1 MSATTTSAYEWSNLP
16 WRKLEQSVF
25 KLQKR
30 IYKASA
36 RGDTKTIHRL
46 QRLLMK
52 SEAARLL
59 AVRKVTQDNRG
70 KRTAGVDGAK
80 NFAPKQRLALATDL
94 KVEPSGKPVRR
105 VWIPKP
111 GKTERRP
118 LGIPVLR
125 DRAAQTLA
133 RFALE
138 PEWEAH
144 FEPNSYGFRPGRSAH
159 DAIEA
164 VFSGVSRKAKWVLD
178 ADIASCFD
186 RIDHKALLA
195 KLNTFPFV
203 RRAIR
208 GWLKA
213 GVLDG
218 ARFSPTTEG
227 TPQGGSISPLLM
239 NVALHG
245 LETAIRAAFPS
256 RVTRGGKAILPW
268 PPIVVRYADDFV
280 VLHQDRDVIEQT
292 RHIAAEWL
300 TGMGLELKPE
310 KTRIVHTL
318 DRHDDQVG
326 FDFLGFNVR
335 QHRVG
340 KHHTARSTN
349 GEPLGFK
356 AIISPS
362 QDAQKRHAA
371 DMAAVLRRNLQAP
384 QEAVI
389 DQLNAKIQGWTG
401 YHRLVPSRD
410 AFHRMDYLLYQK
422 LRRWAQRRHPKKS
435 PGWVARKYWHSDGAR
450 NWVFGVPHRA
460 ELLLHSAQ
468 HRKKHVKVVGAA
480 SPFDG
485 NLVYWASRLGRHP
498 ELPPATALLLKRQ
511 GGRCALCGLYFY
523 SLRDVMEVD
532 HVTPA
537 IIGGSDVDTNHQLLH
552 GHCHDRKTADDGSL
566 RRMAATQ
573 RARATRRP
581 QRRQSCKPTIP

>member
-1 MSATTTSAYEWSNLP
+1 VSRSGEVMSATTTSAYEWSNLP

-52 SEAARLL
+52 SEAARML
-59 AVRKVTQDNRG
+59 AERKVTQDNRG

-80 NFAPKQRLALATDL
+80 NFAPKQRLALAGDL

-111 GKTERRP
+111 GKTEWRP

-133 RFALE
+133 PFALE
-138 PEWEAH
+138 PEWEAYI
-144 FEPNSYGFRPGRSAH
+144 EPNSYGVRPGRSAH

-164 VFSGVSRKAKWVLD
+164 VFGAVSRKAKWVLD

-245 LETAIRAAFPS
+245 LETAIRTAFPS
-256 RVTRGGKAILPW
+256 RVTRGGKAILSW
-268 PPIVVRYADDFV
+268 QPIVVRYADDFV

-300 TGMGLELKPE
+300 TGMGLELPE

-335 QHRVG
+335 HHRVG
-340 KHHTARSTN
+340 KHHTACSTN

-362 QDAQKRHAA
+362 QDAQKRHVA

-389 DQLNAKIQGWTG
+389 DELNAKIQGWTG

-422 LRRWAQRRHPKKS
+422 LRRWAQRRHPNKT
-435 PGWVARKYWHSDGAR
+435 PGWVARHYWHSDGAR

-460 ELLLHSAQ
+460 ELLLHSA
-468 HRKKHVKVVGAA
+468 
-480 SPFDG
+480 
-485 NLVYWASRLGRHP
+485 
-498 ELPPATALLLKRQ
+498 
-511 GGRCALCGLYFY
+511 
-523 SLRDVMEVD
+523 
-532 HVTPA
+532 
-537 IIGGSDVDTNHQLLH
+537 
-552 GHCHDRKTADDGSL
+552 
-566 RRMAATQ
+566 
-573 RARATRRP
+573 
-581 QRRQSCKPTIP
+581 

>member
-1 MSATTTSAYEWSNLP
+1 
-16 WRKLEQSVF
+16 
-25 KLQKR
+25 
-30 IYKASA
+30 
-36 RGDTKTIHRL
+36 
-46 QRLLMK
+46 
-52 SEAARLL
+52 
-59 AVRKVTQDNRG
+59 
-70 KRTAGVDGAK
+70 
-80 NFAPKQRLALATDL
+80 
-94 KVEPSGKPVRR
+94 
-105 VWIPKP
+105 
-111 GKTERRP
+111 
-118 LGIPVLR
+118 
-125 DRAAQTLA
+125 
-133 RFALE
+133 
-138 PEWEAH
+138 
-144 FEPNSYGFRPGRSAH
+144 
-159 DAIEA
+159 
-164 VFSGVSRKAKWVLD
+164 
-178 ADIASCFD
+178 
-186 RIDHKALLA
+186 
-195 KLNTFPFV
+195 
-203 RRAIR
+203 
-208 GWLKA
+208 
-213 GVLDG
+213 
-218 ARFSPTTEG
+218 
-227 TPQGGSISPLLM
+227 M

-268 PPIVVRYADDFV
+268 QPIVVRYADDFV

-450 NWVFGVPHRA
+450 NWIFGVPHRA
-460 ELLLHSAQ
+460 ELLMHSAQ

-485 NLVYWASRLGRHP
+485 NLVYWASRLGGHP
-498 ELPPATALLLKRQ
+498 ELPPAKAQLLKRQ